1 MQHLFK
7 PKNSALILLFLITY
21 ILYFATFFMTLRY
34 SKLNLTLYVALFV
47 VLLIIILF
55 FSILFYEGIVEH
67 KKRFRSFGV
76 IGLVLLSLLLATV
89 SFYLFRV
96 NASISKVIADP
107 NQLVSF
113 ETAFVTY
120 DDTSINDIADMQ
132 NTKVGILSNAENLD
146 RNTHVKTELE
156 SNSLNLEYREYLS
169 YNDLLLGLFSE
180 EIEVASLP
188 ADYYN
193 QFSGYEGYEEYLE
206 KTKIIH
212 TFKTQMETSKETVE
226 VDVSKE
232 PFSILIMGNDGGRT
246 DSLILATYNP
256 LRLEVTMTSIPRDS
270 FVPIACYPN
279 QQKDKIGHAFSVSR
293 DCAIETVENLF
304 DVDINFYVVVNFQ
317 GVVEIV
323 DALEKVWLV
332 SPVEFVGQN
341 SSDERGHYTVWIPKG
356 GFWASG
362 EMALAFARERHQM
375 PGGDY
380 QRQENQQQVIKA
392 LIERVLSLNDVNKA
406 LNVLDAA
413 GENIET
419 NMSLDQMIEIFNGIT
434 KAVSRTSITPQFIL
448 DIIGSRVMGYS
459 SYTYNESLQL
469 PLWILK
475 PYEGSITDS
484 KALML
489 SNLKEGELPAKIEP
503 KFNAAAYFYQQDYFS
518 LTYNEKEIHEK
529 LPDFMPNISYNDWT
543 LEIVRTWASTRGIAL
558 NVNAVNPGDALYNAS
573 YVHNF
578 IVGQSVRYGVKTSN
592 FNALTIQVIKHDLDC
607 KIDSNMQYDECKY
620 KLPNFV
626 EDQVKVSEIVKW
638 ATTNNVK
645 LTYTIIPETDP
656 SFDKL
661 KIGYAIKQSPESYAD
676 IRNLSELNLT
686 IMDTNY
692 SVVIPDTKT
701 WNLDNAKLWVKE
713 NLFLETN
720 IQITYVAT
728 LDPTKVNT
736 VVSTKPVTGS
746 KIKIKDILQVTVYSE
761 GFEFGELIGK
771 SESDVR
777 GTTCT
782 TMLCSFTKVE
792 TTDNTLIGKI
802 ATQSIPKGT
811 ILLKN
816 ELAAT
821 NVVLGVYAAPSSA
834 TP

>member
-1 MQHLFK
+1 MQNLFK
-7 PKNSALILLFLITY
+7 PKNAALILLFLLTY
-21 ILYFATFFMTLRY
+21 LLYFATFFMTLRY
-34 SKLNLTLYVALFV
+34 SRLNLTLYVALFV
-47 VLLIIILF
+47 VLFIIILF
-55 FSILFYEGIVEH
+55 FSILFYEGIVER
-67 KKRFRSFGV
+67 KKKLRTFGV
-76 IGLVLLSLLLATV
+76 VGLVLLSLLLSTV
-89 SFYLFRV
+89 SFYLYRV

-107 NQLVSF
+107 NQLISV

-120 DDTSINDIADMQ
+120 DDTKISDIKDMQ
-132 NTKVGILSNAENLD
+132 NTIVGILSNSENLD
-146 RNTHVKTELE
+146 RNSHVKAELE

-206 KTKIIH
+206 KTKTIH
-212 TFKTQMETSKETVE
+212 TFKTEMETTNETVE

-270 FVPIACYPN
+270 YVPIACYPN

-380 QRQENQQQVIKA
+380 QRQENQQQVIRA
-392 LIERVLSLNDVNKA
+392 LINRVLSLNDVNKA

-419 NMSLDQMIEIFNGIT
+419 NMSLDQMIELFNGIT
-434 KAVSRTSITPQFIL
+434 KAVTRTSITPQFIL
-448 DIIGSRVMGYS
+448 DIIGSRIMGYS

-475 PYEGSITDS
+475 PYEGSIKDM

-489 SNLKEGELPAKIEP
+489 SNLKEPELPTKIEP
-503 KFNAAAYFYQQDYFS
+503 KFNAAAYFYQQDYFA
-518 LTYNEKEIHEK
+518 LVYNEREVHEK

-543 LEIVRTWASTRGIAL
+543 LETLRPWASARGISL
-558 NVNAVNPGDALYNAS
+558 NVNPVNPGDALYNAS

-578 IVGQSVRYGVKTSN
+578 IVGQNVRYGVKTSN
-592 FNALTIQVIKHDLDC
+592 FNALTVQVIKHDLDC

-626 EDQVKVSEIVKW
+626 GDQTKVSEIVKW
-638 ATTNNVK
+638 ATSNNIK
-645 LTYTIIPETDP
+645 LTYTIIPETDS
-656 SFDKL
+656 SFDKT
-661 KIGYAIKQSPESYAD
+661 KIGYAIKQSPESFAD
-676 IRNLSELNLT
+676 IRNLGELNVT

-701 WNLDNAKLWVKE
+701 WTLDSAKTWVKE
-713 NLFLETN
+713 NLFLDTN
-720 IQITYVAT
+720 IQIVYAAT
-728 LDPTKVNT
+728 TDVSKVNS
-736 VVSTKPVTGS
+736 VISTKPATGT
-746 KIKIKDILQVTVYSE
+746 KMKIKDTLQVTVYAE
-761 GFEFGELIGK
+761 GVEFSDLIGM
-771 SESDVR
+771 SEADVR
-777 GTTCT
+777 NTTCT
-782 TMLCSFTKVE
+782 TMLCTFTKVE
-792 TTDNTLIGKI
+792 TTDSTLVGKV
-802 ATQSIPKGT
+802 ASQSIPKGT
-811 ILLKN
+811 VILKS
-816 ELAAT
+816 ELATT
-821 NVVLGVYAAPSSA
+821 NLTLGVYAAPAST